1 MVTRSLSSPR
11 HRAIQR
17 SPPDHSST
25 PTVTPL
31 VADLEPIL
39 QELRERRE
47 EYQHLVDEV
56 EGLKVRKLNLLPN
69 ALILLSVSKTQN
81 LIQGSYGEYLELFK

>member
-1 MVTRSLSSPR
+1 MKYPSDDESSSLTSGSGGHIVTRSLSSPR
-11 HRAIQR
+11 HRGIHR

-56 EGLKVRKLNLLPN
+56 EGLKVK
-69 ALILLSVSKTQN
+69 
-81 LIQGSYGEYLELFK
+81 

>member
-1 MVTRSLSSPR
+1 MVTRSVSSPR
-11 HRAIQR
+11 HRGLLQR
-17 SPPDHSST
+17 SPPEHSST

-47 EYQHLVDEV
+47 EYHHLVDEV
-56 EGLKVRKLNLLPN
+56 EGLKVSKL
-69 ALILLSVSKTQN
+69 
-81 LIQGSYGEYLELFK
+81 